1 MRFLWVFPSCC
12 HYWYISPLCSKF
24 LDHIMIVVILCV
36 TQVAKWV
43 GDTFNEGLYDH
54 HIELKSTPFLG
65 WESPD
70 RMDRLIA
77 ADVMNSENLCYVY
90 PITRVRSVENLLR
103 TTAHS
108 AFLVVTPVST
118 KDMPTRKTNI
128 SESHVPALYTRP
140 SRVELYNS

>member
-1 MRFLWVFPSCC
+1 M
-12 HYWYISPLCSKF
+12 
-24 LDHIMIVVILCV
+24 
-36 TQVAKWV
+36 AKWV
-43 GDTFNEGLYDH
+43 GDCFNEGLYDH

-108 AFLVVTPVST
+108 AFLVVTPVGT
-118 KDMPTRKTNI
+118 KDMPMRKKNI

-140 SRVELYNS
+140 SRVELQTG